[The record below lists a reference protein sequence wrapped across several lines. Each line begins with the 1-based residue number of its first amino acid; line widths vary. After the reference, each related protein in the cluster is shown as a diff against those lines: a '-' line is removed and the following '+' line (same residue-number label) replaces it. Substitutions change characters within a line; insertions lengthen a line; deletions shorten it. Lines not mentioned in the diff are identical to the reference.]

1 MRLSWRLVLTLLPVM
16 WSCGGSR
23 PPAAEAGPPAPSGRT
38 TAAITPADLK
48 ARISIFADDSMLGR
62 RAGTIGNVRGN
73 AYIAAEAARLGLKP
87 AGDSGGYLQRV
98 PLVSYALDSA
108 GATLHARSSTLAP
121 FVDYYAYQPI
131 FGVPARP
138 ISGASIVYLGTA
150 ADSASFPSRDELK
163 GKLVVFRSE
172 ATGSNLG
179 APDLSPPGRL
189 GLIAGIAI
197 THIDPLLAKFANV
210 LRTPKLEIKSA
221 IQAPPGATQPRIL
234 FLPTDAIS
242 KLFGK
247 PLDALRPGDTAP
259 PLQGEVAYVGTDLPA
274 TNVVAILEGS
284 DPARRGEYVALGAHN
299 DAIGIVPPVSH
310 DSLRAYNSVIRP
322 RGDDDT
328 PRPPTAEEATRIQAI
343 RDSLRKVRP
352 DRVDSIVNGAD
363 DDGSGSMGLLEIA
376 EAMSRDR
383 ARPSRSLL
391 FVWHTGEESGLQGS
405 QWFTDHPAVPRDSIV
420 AQINIDMIAR
430 GDPTDVA
437 TGGPGYLQVLGSR
450 RLSTELGDLVEQV
463 NRDGKFGF
471 AFNYAL
477 DANGHPDQYYCRS
490 DHANYARYG
499 IPIVFFSTGAHRDYH
514 QVTDEAQFL
523 DYDKYANVVRYVD
536 ALTTRVA
543 DLDHRVVVDKPK
555 PDPQAPCK
563 Q

>member
-1 MRLSWRLVLTLLPVM
+1 MRLSWSLALTLLPAV

-23 PPAAEAGPPAPSGRT
+23 APESETGRPAPSGGT

-73 AYIAAEAARLGLKP
+73 AYIAAEAAKLGLKP

-98 PLVSYALDSA
+98 PLVSYVLDSA
-108 GATLHARSSTLAP
+108 GSTLHAGASTVAP
-121 FVDYYAYQPI
+121 FVDYYPYQPVYS
-131 FGVPARP
+131 VPARP
-138 ISGASIVYLGTA
+138 SSGAPIGYIGTIG
-150 ADSASFPSRDELK
+150 DSASFPSRDDLK
-163 GKLVVFRSE
+163 GKLVVFRSV
-172 ATGSNLG
+172 ATGNNLG
-179 APDLSPPGRL
+179 APDLSPQGRL

-197 THIDPLLAKFANV
+197 THIDPLLAQFDRTF
-210 LRTPKLEIKSA
+210 RTPQLEIKGA
-221 IQAPPGATQPRIL
+221 IQAPPGVTQPRIL
-234 FLPTDAIS
+234 FFPTGAIG
-242 KLFGK
+242 KVFGK
-247 PLDALRPGDTAP
+247 PLDALHPGDSAP
-259 PLQGEVAYVGTDLPA
+259 PLQGEVVYVGTDLPA

-284 DPARRGEYVALGAHN
+284 DPALRREYVALGAHN

-328 PRPPTAEEATRIQAI
+328 PRPPTAAEASRIQVI
-343 RDSLRKVRP
+343 RDSLRKLRP

-376 EAMSRDR
+376 EASTREGT
-383 ARPSRSLL
+383 RPKRSLL

-405 QWFTDHPAVPRDSIV
+405 QWFTDHPTVPRDSIV

-437 TGGPGYLQVLGSR
+437 AGGPAYLEVLGSR
-450 RLSTELGDLVEQV
+450 RLSTELGDLAEQV

-471 AFNYAL
+471 KFNYEF
-477 DANGHPDQYYCRS
+477 DANGHPQQYYCRS

-523 DYDKYANVVRYVD
+523 DYDKYAHVVRYVD
-536 ALTTRVA
+536 ALTARVA

-555 PDPQAPCK
+555 PDPRAPCR